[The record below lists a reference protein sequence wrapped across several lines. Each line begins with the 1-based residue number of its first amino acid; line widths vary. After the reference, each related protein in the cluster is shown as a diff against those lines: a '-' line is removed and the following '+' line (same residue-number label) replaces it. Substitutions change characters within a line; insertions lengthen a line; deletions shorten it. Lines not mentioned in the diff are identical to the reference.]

1 MTDSTSA
8 SRREFLKTSAAV
20 GGVLTTG
27 LIPTVHAAG
36 SDVIKVGLIGCGGRG
51 NGAAEN
57 ILEAAGSTYNIKM
70 YALGDV
76 FADRAQNCRNNL
88 KGKPEFASKV
98 DLADERVFVG
108 FDAFEKVI
116 ACCDLVLLATPP
128 GFRPQHIAAAVKAGK
143 NVFCEKPVGVDGPG
157 IRKVLAA
164 YEEAQKKNLKVV
176 AGTQRRHDQGYNENM
191 AAIHDGAIGDII
203 AGRVYWNQGNIWAVK
218 RQSNW
223 NDMEYQIRNWYHFTW
238 LCGDH
243 ICEQHVHNLDVANW
257 AIGAHPA
264 RAVAMG
270 GRAAHNGAEWGQSY
284 DHFAVDFEWPNN
296 VHVLSMCRQIE
307 GCENNVS
314 EAFVGTKGM
323 WSGGF
328 RLYNGGQV
336 KRSDRAGRGRHG
348 NAYVQEHIDL
358 LDAIVN
364 NKPIN
369 ELKNV
374 AESTLTAIL
383 GRLSAY
389 TGKAVTWEQALNSK
403 LDTFPKTLAW
413 GPLPEP
419 AGLAIPGLTE
429 LISAPTS
436 NVFEGWVRPPLVA
449 TAGFFDVATART
461 VAATPG
467 RPFSYISRNGD

>member
-1 MTDSTSA
+1 MTDAFGT
-8 SRREFLKTSAAV
+8 SRRDFLKTSAAV

-27 LIPTVHAAG
+27 LSFVPSVHAAG

-51 NGAAEN
+51 TGAADN
-57 ILEAAGSTYNIKM
+57 IIEAAGTSYNIKLH
-70 YALGDV
+70 ALGDV
-76 FADRAQNCRNNL
+76 FADRVKNCRENL
-88 KGKPEFASKV
+88 QKKPANREKLDLTDDRLFA
-98 DLADERVFVG
+98 G

-176 AGTQRRHDQGYNENM
+176 AGTQRRHESSYVESFKR
-191 AAIHDGAIGDII
+191 IHGGDIGELV
-203 AGRVYWNQGNIWAVK
+203 AAQVYWNGGPIWYHK
-218 RQSNW
+218 QPKW
-223 NDMEYQIRNWYHFTW
+223 NDMEAQIRNWYHFTW
-238 LCGDH
+238 LCGDN

-257 AIGAHPA
+257 AFGTHPV
-264 RAVAMG
+264 RAVGMG
-270 GRAAHNGAEWGQSY
+270 GRAVPMTDFSQKF
-284 DHFAVDFEWPNN
+284 DHFGIDFEWPNN
-296 VHVLSMCRQIE
+296 VHVLSFCRQIP

-314 EAFVGTKGM
+314 ETLVGTKGT
-323 WSGGF
+323 WQSGGSRF
-328 RLYNGGQV
+328 KINGESSSVRVRNQI
-336 KRSDRAGRGRHG
+336 
-348 NAYVQEHIDL
+348 NPYVQEHIDL

-383 GRLSAY
+383 GRLIAY

-403 LDTFPKTLAW
+403 LDTFPKTLAF

-419 AGLAIPGLTE
+419 EGLAIPGLTE
-429 LISAPTS
+429 LI
-436 NVFEGWVRPPLVA
+436 
-449 TAGFFDVATART
+449 
-461 VAATPG
+461 
-467 RPFSYISRNGD
+467 